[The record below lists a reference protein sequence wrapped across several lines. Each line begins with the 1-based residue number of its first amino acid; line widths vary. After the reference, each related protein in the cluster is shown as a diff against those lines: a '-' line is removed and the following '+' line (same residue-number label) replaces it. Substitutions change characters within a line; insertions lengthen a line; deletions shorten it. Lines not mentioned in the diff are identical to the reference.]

1 MEYVAFI
8 FAIFGFF
15 AYIELSKLKNR
26 VNDLE
31 AQLSKVKGTSHF
43 ESVQTIKKLVEQNLG
58 RRVYLNLREGY
69 EDQEIYMAV
78 YQKREIVMV
87 DTDGGWILVNVGSPK
102 GTLQKLIRTESIQ
115 SIDVVSEEK

>member
-43 ESVQTIKKLVEQNLG
+43 ESAQTIKKLVEQNLG

-69 EDQEIYMAV
+69 EDQEIYMAL

-87 DTDGGWILVNVGSPK
+87 DADGGWILVNVGSPK
-102 GTLQKLIRTESIQ
+102 GTLEKLIRVESIQ
-115 SIDVVSEEK
+115 SIDVVSDEK

>member
-43 ESVQTIKKLVEQNLG
+43 ESAQTIKKLVEQNLG

-87 DTDGGWILVNVGSPK
+87 DADGGWILVNVGSPK
-102 GTLQKLIRTESIQ
+102 GTLEKLIRVESIQ
-115 SIDVVSEEK
+115 SIDVVSDEK

>member
-31 AQLSKVKGTSHF
+31 AQLSKIKGTSHF
-43 ESVQTIKKLVEQNLG
+43 ESAQTIKKLVEQNLG

-87 DTDGGWILVNVGSPK
+87 DADGGWILVNVGSPK
-102 GTLQKLIRTESIQ
+102 GTLEKLIRVESIQ
-115 SIDVVSEEK
+115 SIDVVSDEK

>member
-43 ESVQTIKKLVEQNLG
+43 ESAQTIKKLVEQNLG

-87 DTDGGWILVNVGSPK
+87 DADGGWILVNVGSPK